1 MDTESNVLYG
11 KVTQEIFQKEMF
23 QCSFILLRLHSFPAS
38 NTINP
43 LTKVFKTL
51 LWYHSVKVVFEET
64 AVWRTESWWDRGR
77 KNLLSMDKTVED
89 TLSFEGLGT
98 QHSGEWQDFE
108 IKGAEFWQSTEKERT
123 EGRRGESVQKDKV
136 KDTGRGDR
144 LEVWR
149 QRGVITVRR
158 DWKAWTPFPPDSPAL
173 RKPMLHL
180 LFVRS

>member
-1 MDTESNVLYG
+1 
-11 KVTQEIFQKEMF
+11 
-23 QCSFILLRLHSFPAS
+23 
-38 NTINP
+38 
-43 LTKVFKTL
+43 
-51 LWYHSVKVVFEET
+51 
-64 AVWRTESWWDRGR
+64 
-77 KNLLSMDKTVED
+77 MDKTVED

-98 QHSGEWQDFE
+98 QHSGEWQGFE
-108 IKGAEFWQSTEKERT
+108 IKGAEFRQRTEKEWR

-136 KDTGRGDR
+136 KGTGRGDR

-158 DWKAWTPFPPDSPAL
+158 DWKAWAPFPPDGPAL